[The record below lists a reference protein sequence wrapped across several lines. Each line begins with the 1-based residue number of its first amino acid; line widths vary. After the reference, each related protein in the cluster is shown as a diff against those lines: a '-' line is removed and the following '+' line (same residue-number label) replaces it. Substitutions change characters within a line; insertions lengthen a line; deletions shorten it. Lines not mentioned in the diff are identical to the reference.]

1 MKVVSNI
8 ANTPN
13 SSVQKTVQFRNVQKY
28 ADVSFGSKPIE
39 INPEKRIGKF
49 INGLGLNFSSA
60 MQRLVTGVTALMTQP
75 FFDWNNKNVD
85 EDTRKTST
93 ARTLGKIIAGTMTG
107 FAIRWAC
114 VKATE
119 NFTKNESTEQF
130 LRENPKP
137 RLASKALANKDIL
150 PKHQR
155 LLPESLKKASYR
167 EIKNYRAALGTLAAV
182 VIMIGTNFLIDA
194 PLTTYFTNKFVKW
207 FKKPETSKAQ
217 SVQGGEK

>member
-1 MKVVSNI
+1 MKILLNTPNIPNAPINSAQNTVKSCNAKQSPEFKGKVVSI
-8 ANTPN
+8 
-13 SSVQKTVQFRNVQKY
+13 KTEERMSN
-28 ADVSFGSKPIE
+28 
-39 INPEKRIGKF
+39 
-49 INGLGLNFSSA
+49 LGLNFSSA

-107 FAIRWAC
+107 FAIRWGC

-119 NFTKNESTEQF
+119 NFTRNESTEQF

-137 RLASKALANKDIL
+137 RLAHKALSDKDVL
-150 PKHQR
+150 KHQG

-207 FKKPETSKAQ
+207 FKKPEPSKAQ